1 MNTETST
8 SPPSDYTLGWDT
20 GTSKSK
26 VIIHVERDGEILHH
40 DECNVHNKK
49 SRDKLIAELADLGC
63 DEETVTA
70 ELLAIASEA
79 RPQAKPK
86 QESAARQADDPLSQ
100 MPDSVVRDA
109 NEILREC
116 PNLLEQAYRDAQQVG
131 IVGEELTVMTLYLSG
146 VSRLLSKPL
155 SVIVQGSS
163 SSGKSYVVER
173 VAELFPPEAKIVV
186 QQMTPQALF
195 YLPDGALEH
204 KLIIA
209 GERSRIEDDS
219 TAEATRA
226 LREMLS
232 SGVLRKMIPVKGA
245 DGRMT
250 TEVIES
256 RGPIAYIEST
266 TLGTIFDE
274 DLNRCVLI
282 HTDESE
288 AQTRRILQAEAVR
301 ASRDNSD
308 AIYRQY
314 AIQRLLKPYT
324 VLIPFA
330 EDLARLLPAERVE
343 CRRAFSHIKSCISAS
358 ALLHQQ
364 QRTMTDG
371 CIVACENDYAATY
384 TLLSK
389 PMTESVG
396 SGVSVVAKEYWEW
409 IASKYGRDK
418 PFCVQDLLNFEDC
431 PKGRE
436 RSYSIVQELGN
447 QNCLRVVDM
456 QGSKKKYHKLARHPD
471 DAASP
476 LPEPEI
482 LFS

>member
-1 MNTETST
+1 MKSETST
-8 SPPSDYTLGWDT
+8 SPPSDYSLTWQPGP
-20 GTSKSK
+20 SKAK

-40 DECNVHNKK
+40 NECNIHNKK
-49 SRDKLIAELADLGC
+49 SRDAIIAELAELDC
-63 DEETVTA
+63 DSESVEA

-79 RPQAKPK
+79 NPNNKPTEEKPK
-86 QESAARQADDPLSQ
+86 PPDDPLDR
-100 MPDSVVRDA
+100 MPDTVVREA
-109 NEILREC
+109 NKLLRDS
-116 PNLLEQAYRDAQQVG
+116 PNLLEQAYRDAQLIG

-146 VSRLLSKPL
+146 VSRLLTKPM

-173 VAELFPPEAKIVV
+173 VAELFPPESKIVV

-232 SGVLRKMIPVKGA
+232 SGVLRKMVPVKGA
-245 DGRMT
+245 DGRQT
-250 TEVIES
+250 TEIIES
-256 RGPIAYIEST
+256 RGPIAYVEST

-288 AQTRRILQAEAVR
+288 EQTRRILQAEAVR
-301 ASRDNSD
+301 TSRDNSD
-308 AIYRQY
+308 AINRQY
-314 AIQRLLKPYT
+314 AIQRILKPHT
-324 VLIPFA
+324 ILIPFA

-343 CRRAFSHIKSCISAS
+343 CRRAFAHIKSCISAS
-358 ALLHQQ
+358 ALLHQK

-371 CIVACENDYAATY
+371 CIVACEDDYATTY
-384 TLLSK
+384 ALLAK

-396 SGVSVVAKEYWEW
+396 SGVSQVAKEFWEW

-418 PFCVQDLLNFEDC
+418 PFHVQDLLNYDDC

-436 RSYSIVQELGN
+436 RCYSLVGELAN
-447 QNCLRVVDM
+447 QNCLLVVDV
-456 QGSKKKYHKLARHPD
+456 QGSRKKYHKLARHPD
-471 DAASP
+471 EAASP